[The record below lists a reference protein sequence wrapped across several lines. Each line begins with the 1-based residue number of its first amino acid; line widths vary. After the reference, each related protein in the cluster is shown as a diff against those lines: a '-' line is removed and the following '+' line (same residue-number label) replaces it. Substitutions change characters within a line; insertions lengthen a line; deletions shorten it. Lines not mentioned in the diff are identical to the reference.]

1 MNNVVIVLGVPQSD
15 SYVYVC
21 YTYMY
26 NMYTMYN
33 SYTYVSLG
41 DFL

>member
-1 MNNVVIVLGVPQSD
+1 MNNVMRVLGVPQSD

-33 SYTYVSLG
+33 KVIHMYH
-41 DFL
+41 